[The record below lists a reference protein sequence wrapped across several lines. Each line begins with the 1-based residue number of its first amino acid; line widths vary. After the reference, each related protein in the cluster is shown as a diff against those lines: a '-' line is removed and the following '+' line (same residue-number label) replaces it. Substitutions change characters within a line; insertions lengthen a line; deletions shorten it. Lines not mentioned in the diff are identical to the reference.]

1 MKKVTVNYIFSIIF
15 QLLNIILPLITTPYI
30 SRTLGVA
37 NIGYNSYITSIVNY
51 FTLFAML
58 GTNIYGQREIGAHQ
72 NDKVQCSYIF
82 FRVIIIKLIFGIAV
96 SCIYALLTF
105 YLFEDFFLLFI
116 IRYFSLA
123 TVILD
128 ISWFFQGLEN
138 FKITVVRQIIVKIIA
153 VSCIF
158 LFVKS
163 ENDLSKYMLIDG
175 GLAFV
180 GTITIYSYLPKY
192 LTKIKIKEINLFSDF
207 KGMIS
212 LFIPQIATSLY
223 AIIDKTMIGYYYSSG
238 LESGYYEQAYK
249 IEMIGICIVVALTNV
264 LIPRLALYYQNK
276 MKKELLATIKQAIDY
291 IIFVGMPLSFGI
303 SSICYNVLP
312 WFLGPGYEKSC
323 DVLCV
328 TAFLILIIGLTNF
341 WGFAYLVA
349 TKQSKTYTKSVCLG
363 TIINFCINLI
373 LIPKLAAL
381 GAAIASISSEIV
393 VLLYQTKII
402 NKQIDLK
409 AIYKGKIKYIF
420 ISILMWCI
428 VSWLSKEL
436 ESNIKNSIY
445 IIAIGV
451 GVYGG
456 GLALMHD
463 EYLFEIINKTKKLLC
478 KNRRIK

>member
-1 MKKVTVNYIFSIIF
+1 M
-15 QLLNIILPLITTPYI
+15 
-30 SRTLGVA
+30 
-37 NIGYNSYITSIVNY
+37 
-51 FTLFAML
+51 
-58 GTNIYGQREIGAHQ
+58 
-72 NDKVQCSYIF
+72 
-82 FRVIIIKLIFGIAV
+82 
-96 SCIYALLTF
+96 
-105 YLFEDFFLLFI
+105 
-116 IRYFSLA
+116 
-123 TVILD
+123 
-128 ISWFFQGLEN
+128 
-138 FKITVVRQIIVKIIA
+138 
-153 VSCIF
+153 
-158 LFVKS
+158 
-163 ENDLSKYMLIDG
+163 
-175 GLAFV
+175 
-180 GTITIYSYLPKY
+180 
-192 LTKIKIKEINLFSDF
+192 
-207 KGMIS
+207 
-212 LFIPQIATSLY
+212 
-223 AIIDKTMIGYYYSSG
+223 
-238 LESGYYEQAYK
+238 
-249 IEMIGICIVVALTNV
+249 
-264 LIPRLALYYQNK
+264 
-276 MKKELLATIKQAIDY
+276 
-291 IIFVGMPLSFGI
+291 
-303 SSICYNVLP
+303 
-312 WFLGPGYEKSC
+312 
-323 DVLCV
+323 CV

-381 GAAIASISSEIV
+381 GAAIASISSEIA

-428 VSWLSKEL
+428 VLWLSKEL